1 MLQSTSR
8 NSQATDCHQS
18 SRTTNNI
25 SSSIVD
31 TSQPEY
37 GVKATHF
44 NKSQHQPLAQEAGT
58 KKCLKRKEPD
68 YYSDEGWVR
77 RFIDPGD
84 ENIKEG
90 ENDCEDIVRYAGP
103 VVYPKPFMP
112 ANEFYWLLGVDS
124 RDLNGEAFA
133 QNVIIQG
140 ETKAKVKYANSKH
153 KARTYHCKEEFTIN
167 GEAMIVI
174 RKEHVPA
181 KISHRLSPKRYG
193 YFKSSSIEA
202 CLLRL
207 HGIFKQAVKQTDYL
221 KKKFIKIQSEQQF
234 AKGPS
239 ITGVSL
245 LGRMLQ
251 RGLLL
256 DKMLHM
262 ANLVHLRYLALS
274 QSAREDVHL
283 HKLKLFEHW
292 NMQSFIVRGFGVILD
307 SSEASRI
314 WKMPLLRNFYV
325 DIIPFTLEA
334 SEVVHRNIETISWL
348 HPKCCA
354 EDLFTRIPNLKRLG
368 IQGELLFGYKNSDG
382 FYNFVHLGQLEK
394 LSIKLWD
401 LKLPYKGIP
410 WATSFLPNLKKLKF
424 FRTRLPWSDMKL
436 IGMLSNLEILKLIDA
451 CEGKEW
457 EPCEGGFR
465 QLKMLV
471 IGSICLKYW
480 NAVGDHFPVIEHL
493 ELTNCISLREIP
505 IEFADI
511 TTLACI
517 QLTYCPDSV
526 LASAKRIQDEQQRYG
541 IDTLLVRSK
550 NIKQY
555 LKLEELMDVTRVCRT
570 LGMPEVSHP
579 DHAKWQRVNNIVMS
593 WILNSIHPSLAHT
606 VLYAPDATTVER
618 RRLFQ
623 FLMGLRET
631 YSQARNQLLR
641 INSVLQTVKGVY
653 ALLLQVEKQRTLDH
667 LGTLIDVA
675 ALQAAKQN
683 SNMSVNFQHDFH
695 TLTGTSFTQPM
706 PNNFQTPVFPQQATT
721 QSASQQHPFHMLQ
734 NNSHANIVTQPRFGN
749 NRSKPRCTHCG
760 ILGHTQQVCY
770 KLYGYPPGHKYFKKV
785 LYYCVYDHDI
795 NCVYESYMLLLHHRN
810 SYCIIVKL
818 SIMDFYAAYASS

>member
-1 MLQSTSR
+1 MMLKSEERWIKKIACCSLMMLK
-8 NSQATDCHQS
+8 SQERWIKTLWIDIHITMRVREWVVYDKKS
-18 SRTTNNI
+18 HF
-25 SSSIVD
+25 VFYD
-31 TSQPEY
+31 TSGIHPAVMEVLRPWMEKGYVTLQD
-37 GVKATHF
+37 VKE
-44 NKSQHQPLAQEAGT
+44 QEEQ
-58 KKCLKRKEPD
+58 CDVPHH
-68 YYSDEGWVR
+68 
-77 RFIDPGD
+77 
-84 ENIKEG
+84 
-90 ENDCEDIVRYAGP
+90 
-103 VVYPKPFMP
+103 
-112 ANEFYWLLGVDS
+112 LLGVIEPTKNFTAMKFCSMASWTIKSITQMAYAAVTSLKGTLHLHFLQSQPRLPLKCKQEILNSLHENLCFLQEILEKSEIAYNNSATKDLEAEM
-124 RDLNGEAFA
+124 RDVAF
-133 QNVIIQG
+133 
-140 ETKAKVKYANSKH
+140 KA
-153 KARTYHCKEEFTIN
+153 EERI
-167 GEAMIVI
+167 EM
-174 RKEHVPA
+174 E
-181 KISHRLSPKRYG
+181 LSNLYLQ
-193 YFKSSSIEA
+193 SSSIEA

-348 HPKCCA
+348 HPKCCT

-410 WATSFLPNLKKLKF
+410 WATSFLPNLKKLMKF

-436 IGMLSNLEILKLIDA
+436 ISMLSNLEILKLIDA

-570 LGMPEVSHP
+570 LAMPEVFHP

-606 VLYAPDATTVER
+606 VLYAPDATTV
-618 RRLFQ
+618 
-623 FLMGLRET
+623 GL
-631 YSQARNQLLR
+631 
-641 INSVLQTVKGVY
+641 I
-653 ALLLQVEKQRTLDH
+653 
-667 LGTLIDVA
+667 
-675 ALQAAKQN
+675 
-683 SNMSVNFQHDFH
+683 
-695 TLTGTSFTQPM
+695 
-706 PNNFQTPVFPQQATT
+706 
-721 QSASQQHPFHMLQ
+721 
-734 NNSHANIVTQPRFGN
+734 
-749 NRSKPRCTHCG
+749 
-760 ILGHTQQVCY
+760 
-770 KLYGYPPGHKYFKKV
+770 
-785 LYYCVYDHDI
+785 
-795 NCVYESYMLLLHHRN
+795 
-810 SYCIIVKL
+810 
-818 SIMDFYAAYASS
+818 

>member
-1 MLQSTSR
+1 
-8 NSQATDCHQS
+8 
-18 SRTTNNI
+18 
-25 SSSIVD
+25 
-31 TSQPEY
+31 
-37 GVKATHF
+37 
-44 NKSQHQPLAQEAGT
+44 
-58 KKCLKRKEPD
+58 
-68 YYSDEGWVR
+68 
-77 RFIDPGD
+77 
-84 ENIKEG
+84 
-90 ENDCEDIVRYAGP
+90 
-103 VVYPKPFMP
+103 
-112 ANEFYWLLGVDS
+112 
-124 RDLNGEAFA
+124 
-133 QNVIIQG
+133 
-140 ETKAKVKYANSKH
+140 
-153 KARTYHCKEEFTIN
+153 
-167 GEAMIVI
+167 
-174 RKEHVPA
+174 
-181 KISHRLSPKRYG
+181 
-193 YFKSSSIEA
+193 
-202 CLLRL
+202 
-207 HGIFKQAVKQTDYL
+207 
-221 KKKFIKIQSEQQF
+221 
-234 AKGPS
+234 
-239 ITGVSL
+239 
-245 LGRMLQ
+245 
-251 RGLLL
+251 
-256 DKMLHM
+256 M

-314 WKMPLLRNFYV
+314 WKMPLVRNFYV

-348 HPKCCA
+348 HPKCCT

-394 LSIKLWD
+394 LSIKLT
-401 LKLPYKGIP
+401 KL
-410 WATSFLPNLKKLKF
+410 S
-424 FRTRLPWSDMKL
+424 WSDMKL

-555 LKLEELMDVTRVCRT
+555 LKLEELMDVTRVCR
-570 LGMPEVSHP
+570 
-579 DHAKWQRVNNIVMS
+579 
-593 WILNSIHPSLAHT
+593 
-606 VLYAPDATTVER
+606 
-618 RRLFQ
+618 
-623 FLMGLRET
+623 ET

-667 LGTLIDVA
+667 LGMLIDVA

-760 ILGHTQQVCY
+760 ILGHTQQVC
-770 KLYGYPPGHKYFKKV
+770 
-785 LYYCVYDHDI
+785 
-795 NCVYESYMLLLHHRN
+795 
-810 SYCIIVKL
+810 
-818 SIMDFYAAYASS
+818 